1 MPYFELSLIAAI
13 FVLGLAH
20 LHLNWKVNRN
30 ERSIL
35 SLLLVTAYL
44 LEFMDDEDDT
54 DTDG

>member
-13 FVLGLAH
+13 FVLAAAH

-30 ERSIL
+30 EQSIL

-44 LEFMDDEDDT
+44 LEFTDDEDDT
-54 DTDG
+54 DFDD

>member
-1 MPYFELSLIAAI
+1 VPYFELSLIAAI
-13 FVLGLAH
+13 FVLAAAH

-35 SLLLVTAYL
+35 SLLLVTSYL
-44 LEFMDDEDDT
+44 LEIIDDEDDT

>member
-1 MPYFELSLIAAI
+1 MPYFELSLIAAV

-30 ERSIL
+30 EQSIL

-44 LEFMDDEDDT
+44 LEITDDEDDR
-54 DTDG
+54 DTD

>member
-20 LHLNWKVNRN
+20 RHLNWKVNRN
-30 ERSIL
+30 EQSIL

-44 LEFMDDEDDT
+44 LEITDDEDDR
-54 DTDG
+54 DTD